1 MYISY
6 SSIRTI
12 INSNLNK
19 SDYQKILRFFNNNKE
34 INTKNNIL
42 LEIIKN
48 EKNNKKIKLDIEIS
62 DELFLKEI
70 ENFNLLEFRLFFLC
84 FISFKP
90 ILVFYK
96 SQLNK
101 LLFSNRIVY
110 KDIEKALTKL
120 QNIILF
126 RYSISKTKINL
137 IFLNRFKTKTNLAV
151 LSRTDLKIYLL
162 ENLELYEPK
171 IIKLVTS
178 NKQSIAYIIYQKN
191 NNIKSLLD
199 NQFFFDFIF
208 QNKSLL

>member
-110 KDIEKALTKL
+110 KDIEKALTEL
-120 QNIILF
+120 QKIILF
-126 RYSISKTKINL
+126 RYSIS
-137 IFLNRFKTKTNLAV
+137 KTKTNLAV
-151 LSRTDLKIYLL
+151 LSRTDLRIYLL

>member
-110 KDIEKALTKL
+110 KDIEKALTEL
-120 QNIILF
+120 QKIILF

-137 IFLNRFKTKTNLAV
+137 IFPNRFKTKTNLAV

>member
-110 KDIEKALTKL
+110 KDIEKALTEL
-120 QNIILF
+120 QKIILF

>member
-19 SDYQKILRFFNNNKE
+19 SDYKKIIRFFNNNKE

>member
-110 KDIEKALTKL
+110 KDIEKALTEL
-120 QNIILF
+120 QKIILF

-151 LSRTDLKIYLL
+151 LSRTDLRIYLL